1 MALVEGATIRTLDG
15 SVHAAWSDAS
25 RGDLRPIGH
34 GPGGQGPEGHGP
46 EGHSPGDAS
55 ALTRFAADLA
65 EATSTGI
72 GDVAW
77 VTQVHGSDVV
87 VVDRPPGTSGV
98 LCRNLGE
105 HDALVTASAGTALC
119 VLTADCAPIALS
131 SPEGICGAVHAG
143 WRGLAAGVVEAAVAA
158 MGTLGAT
165 GVTAALGPCIHAP
178 CYAFAPVDLAPVEAA
193 YGPTV
198 RGTTTDGRPALD
210 LVAGVTAAVTGAGAR
225 MADGVDACTA
235 CGVGHFSHR
244 ARADTGRQA
253 MLVWAAAPGT
263 GS

>member
-1 MALVEGATIRTLDG
+1 MALVNGATTRTLDG

-25 RGDLRPIGH
+25 RGDLRPMGH
-34 GPGGQGPEGHGP
+34 GPA
-46 EGHSPGDAS
+46 DAS
-55 ALTRFAADLA
+55 ALTRFATDLA
-65 EATSTGI
+65 EANSTGI

-87 VVDRPPGTSGV
+87 VVDDPGGTTGIA
-98 LCRNLGE
+98 CRNLGE

-119 VLTADCAPIALS
+119 VLTADCAPIALA

-143 WRGLAAGVVEAAVAA
+143 WRGLVAGVVEAAVAA
-158 MGTLGAT
+158 MRTLGAT
-165 GVTAALGPCIHAP
+165 EVTAALGPCIHAP
-178 CYAFAPVDLAPVEAA
+178 CYEFAPAGLEPVEVA

-225 MADGVDACTA
+225 MADGVGVCTA
-235 CGVGHFSHR
+235 CGVGQFSHR

-253 MLVWAAAPGT
+253 LLVWAAAPRT